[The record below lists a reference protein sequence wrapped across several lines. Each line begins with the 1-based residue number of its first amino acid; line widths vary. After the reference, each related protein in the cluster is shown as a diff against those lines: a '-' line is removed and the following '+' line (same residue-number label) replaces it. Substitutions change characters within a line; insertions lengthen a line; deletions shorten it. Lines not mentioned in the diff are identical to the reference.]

1 MRTKS
6 PCKELYNMEELE
18 REAEEVKK
26 KQRAEWECAHRE
38 ERNASSRKKYQETSW
53 ATPRKRASN
62 IPFTCSICDKEFTTK
77 QVMERHIDEQHR
89 GKERAKCPEC
99 PKTFTREEYM
109 MFHLATYHGGK
120 KFKYQCSACE
130 KTFEQECHLTRHHF
144 DVHKEKLRFPCPV
157 CPQLFS
163 RQENLDYHVE
173 KGRHTV
179 YITCEYCG
187 KDIEFKSDAEIW
199 RHYIKDP
206 DSRTRSKNTCV
217 NVLKDRGLKPPYKK
231 KEHDPSVPSTC
242 SYCQEIVPNDVE
254 HVIIDPS
261 HQRHD
266 MTCINEL
273 KKRKLILCWDC
284 NEKFKFEDLRKHW
297 PEGTNFSLF
306 SDHPARIG
314 IAPCKNR
321 LKKREEWDK
330 ISKAARRLGTL

>member
-26 KQRAEWECAHRE
+26 KQRAEWESAHRE

-77 QVMERHIDEQHR
+77 QVMERHIDEQHH

-306 SDHPARIG
+306 SDHPAR
-314 IAPCKNR
+314 
-321 LKKREEWDK
+321 
-330 ISKAARRLGTL
+330 TLNTAYDAT